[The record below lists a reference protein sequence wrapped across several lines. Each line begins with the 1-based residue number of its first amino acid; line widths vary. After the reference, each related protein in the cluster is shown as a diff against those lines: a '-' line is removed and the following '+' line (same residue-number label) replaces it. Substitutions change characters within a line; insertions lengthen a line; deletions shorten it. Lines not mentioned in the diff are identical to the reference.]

1 MCDQAGI
8 RYRSHKGFIM
18 EQDQVK
24 EMAKVT
30 IEYTMKVSSPNSE
43 VVTSPLQS
51 CSFVYGV
58 DVQYP
63 SVETAI
69 MNKRPGDRVRVYVPP
84 EEIFGAYDEELVREL
99 PREDYK
105 EERLA
110 PGRMYRERRQKC
122 LVQFL
127 VKELREKTIMADFN
141 DPRAGTWAE
150 FDIVVKEVRAAT
162 KGELK
167 PRCGSLPDPNK
178 FPEW

>member
-1 MCDQAGI
+1 
-8 RYRSHKGFIM
+8 M

-30 IEYTMKVSSPNSE
+30 IEFTMKVSSPSTE
-43 VVTSPLQS
+43 GKTSPLQS

-69 MNKRPGDRVRVYVPP
+69 MNKRAGDRVRVYVPP
-84 EEIFGAYDEELVREL
+84 EEIFGAYDEELIREL

-105 EERLA
+105 QERLA
-110 PGRMYRERRQKC
+110 PGRVYRERKQKC

-127 VKELREKTIMADFN
+127 VKEVRDNVVVADFN

-150 FDIVVKEVRAAT
+150 FDILVKEVRAAT
-162 KGELK
+162 KDELR
-167 PRCGSLPDPNK
+167 PRCGSLPDVNK
-178 FPEW
+178 MPEW